1 VVFNVSIS
9 SVVRVTFLFFYFL
22 LDISYLQQANVNVSA
37 NLALSVYGMNPVNIT
52 LDLCDLL
59 GGALC
64 PLPMYNFT
72 GADTLT
78 LPSSLGVLDK
88 IPGIAFKIPDLESFG
103 QVTLTEVNTGV
114 VKACIQATISNG
126 WSAHQPAVEWTTA
139 GIALAALF
147 SAGWY
152 SVASPE
158 ATVPFRFLE
167 LIYLYQSIASSSL
180 LSLDY
185 PSVYRAFSLNFAW
198 AVGFVSSSTLQN
210 SINRMRHLTGGHL
223 ADATEGSAVGLVN
236 RQLSPFDMLSR
247 ELPPSFIRFFSR
259 SSVDRDT
266 VSTVLDSTITGE
278 VQTVTA
284 TSPNVL
290 QAGVPIFV
298 NTLHSATA
306 NAFMTVFIFV
316 LIMFA
321 VAIII
326 FALGY
331 GIIFAMTIMRG
342 RRRNGSVFHSFPY
355 RSLSF
360 VRGWLLRL
368 VRVSSAFIV
377 TVPSTNLQRLEPFGH
392 FPSPHFYFLP
402 MDAQGFMAFHFS
414 FRSYPP
420 CNYGPRWI
428 SSIPDS
434 SSCT

>member
-1 VVFNVSIS
+1 MSCVLRFSYSIS
-9 SVVRVTFLFFYFL
+9 SLTL
-22 LDISYLQQANVNVSA
+22 LLIFQQANVNVSA

-72 GADTLT
+72 GADTLI

-88 IPGIAFKIPDLESFG
+88 IPEIAFKIPDLESFG

-152 SVASPE
+152 SFASPE

-180 LSLDY
+180 LGLDY

-198 AVGFVSSSTLQN
+198 AVGFISSSTLQK

-236 RQLSPFDMLSR
+236 RQLSPFDTKSLLSSR
-247 ELPPSFIRFFSR
+247 EVVDLDVVSAIR
-259 SSVDRDT
+259 
-266 VSTVLDSTITGE
+266 DSTIIGE
-278 VQTVTA
+278 VQIVTA
-284 TSPNVL
+284 KSPNVL

-316 LIMFA
+316 LSMFA
-321 VAIII
+321 IAMVI

-331 GIIFAMTIMRG
+331 GIIFGMTIMRE
-342 RRRNGSVFHSFPY
+342 RRRNGSAFRSFSSK
-355 RSLSF
+355 SLSF

-368 VRVSSAFIV
+368 VRVSSAFIT
-377 TVPSTNLQRLEPFGH
+377 TVPSTNL
-392 FPSPHFYFLP
+392 
-402 MDAQGFMAFHFS
+402 
-414 FRSYPP
+414 
-420 CNYGPRWI
+420 
-428 SSIPDS
+428 
-434 SSCT
+434 